1 MGEQSSGRPHV
12 ALGGFDHRWL
22 LPGQTHFPQELKL
35 EQISPFF
42 FNLIRMLAEGV
53 MALTILE

>member
-1 MGEQSSGRPHV
+1 MVIRQGCVMGEQI
-12 ALGGFDHRWL
+12 LGNTARRTGGLDHRWL

-42 FNLIRMLAEGV
+42 
-53 MALTILE
+53 T

>member
-1 MGEQSSGRPHV
+1 MVIREGCLMGEQSSGRPHV

-42 FNLIRMLAEGV
+42 
-53 MALTILE
+53 LT